1 MARITVEDCIKLI
14 NNQYDL
20 VILAKE
26 RAVQLGRG
34 ATPSVDPEND
44 KKPVIALREISESK
58 ITPEELKESIISK
71 LRQIPDYEEEEELEE
86 VDNDTFR
93 QMYQGGLSKSE
104 MEKSATRKFTA
115 RSPRVETRA
124 KPVED
129 TIIDTEA
136 SSMTPSEVDES
147 SDATEA
153 PDANET
159 SEVDISIIESGESNQ
174 DEIDYET
181 NAEVI
186 EENVS
191 SKEVSD
197 TESNQLE
204 NTPDVDV
211 PITENSETSQDETAG
226 ETNVQEMEE
235 NQSSQENSNT
245 ESDQLGDTSENEA
258 TNVEEL
264 SKVTPDIEEDI
275 TPKE

>member
-34 ATPSVDPEND
+34 ATPAVDPEND

-58 ITPEELKESIISK
+58 ITAEELKESIVSK

-124 KPVED
+124 KPIED
-129 TIIDTEA
+129 TASDVEVPLISSEDINESPDLNDTQD
-136 SSMTPSEVDES
+136 VLD
-147 SDATEA
+147 
-153 PDANET
+153 T
-159 SEVDISIIESGESNQ
+159 SEVESPITESI
-174 DEIDYET
+174 ET
-181 NAEVI
+181 AHEETTDQTTVDPI
-186 EENVS
+186 EENQPS
-191 SKEVSD
+191 EE
-197 TESNQLE
+197 ESF
-204 NTPDVDV
+204 
-211 PITENSETSQDETAG
+211 AA
-226 ETNVQEMEE
+226 
-235 NQSSQENSNT
+235 
-245 ESDQLGDTSENEA
+245 SDQLEDSNENEVI
-258 TNVEEL
+258 NVEEL
-264 SKVTPDIEEDI
+264 PEVTSDIEEDN

>member
-34 ATPSVDPEND
+34 ATPAVDPEND

-58 ITPEELKESIISK
+58 ITAEELKESIVSK

-124 KPVED
+124 KPIED
-129 TIIDTEA
+129 TASDLEVPAMSSEDINESPDLNDTQDVLDASEA
-136 SSMTPSEVDES
+136 
-147 SDATEA
+147 EA
-153 PDANET
+153 PIAESIET
-159 SEVDISIIESGESNQ
+159 AHEETTDQTTVDP
-174 DEIDYET
+174 
-181 NAEVI
+181 I
-186 EENVS
+186 EENQPS
-191 SKEVSD
+191 EE
-197 TESNQLE
+197 ESF
-204 NTPDVDV
+204 
-211 PITENSETSQDETAG
+211 AA
-226 ETNVQEMEE
+226 
-235 NQSSQENSNT
+235 
-245 ESDQLGDTSENEA
+245 SDQLEDSNENEVI
-258 TNVEEL
+258 NVEEL
-264 SKVTPDIEEDI
+264 PEVTSDIEEDN

>member
-34 ATPSVDPEND
+34 ATPAVDPEND

-58 ITPEELKESIISK
+58 ITAEELKESIVSK
-71 LRQIPDYEEEEELEE
+71 LRLIPDYEEEEELEE

-124 KPVED
+124 KPIED
-129 TIIDTEA
+129 TASDVEIPPMSSEDINESPDLNDTQ
-136 SSMTPSEVDES
+136 
-147 SDATEA
+147 DAL
-153 PDANET
+153 DT
-159 SEVDISIIESGESNQ
+159 SEVESPITESI
-174 DEIDYET
+174 ET
-181 NAEVI
+181 AHEETTDQTIVDPI
-186 EENVS
+186 EENQPS
-191 SKEVSD
+191 EE
-197 TESNQLE
+197 ESF
-204 NTPDVDV
+204 
-211 PITENSETSQDETAG
+211 AA
-226 ETNVQEMEE
+226 
-235 NQSSQENSNT
+235 
-245 ESDQLGDTSENEA
+245 SDQLEDNNENEVI
-258 TNVEEL
+258 NVEEL
-264 SKVTPDIEEDI
+264 PEVTSDIEEDN

>member
-34 ATPSVDPEND
+34 ATPAVDPEND

-58 ITPEELKESIISK
+58 ITAEELKDSIVSK

-93 QMYQGGLSKSE
+93 QMFQGGQSKSE

-129 TIIDTEA
+129 TMSDVEETPMSSAVINETQVLNETE
-136 SSMTPSEVDES
+136 EKLD
-147 SDATEA
+147 
-153 PDANET
+153 T
-159 SEVDISIIESGESNQ
+159 SEVEVRLTDSI
-174 DEIDYET
+174 ET
-181 NAEVI
+181 VHE
-186 EENVS
+186 
-191 SKEVSD
+191 
-197 TESNQLE
+197 
-204 NTPDVDV
+204 
-211 PITENSETSQDETAG
+211 ETSDQAIDDRIKE
-226 ETNVQEMEE
+226 NPSSEE
-235 NQSSQENSNT
+235 ESISASDHIEDNNEN
-245 ESDQLGDTSENEA
+245 DVI
-258 TNVEEL
+258 NVEEL
-264 SKVTPDIEEDI
+264 SEVTSDIEEEN

>member
-34 ATPSVDPEND
+34 ATPAVDPEND

-58 ITPEELKESIISK
+58 ITAEELKESIVSK

-129 TIIDTEA
+129 TVSDEEVSPMSSTDINESPDLDDTQD
-136 SSMTPSEVDES
+136 VLD
-147 SDATEA
+147 
-153 PDANET
+153 T
-159 SEVDISIIESGESNQ
+159 SEVEAPIAES
-174 DEIDYET
+174 
-181 NAEVI
+181 V
-186 EENVS
+186 
-191 SKEVSD
+191 
-197 TESNQLE
+197 
-204 NTPDVDV
+204 
-211 PITENSETSQDETAG
+211 ETAHE
-226 ETNVQEMEE
+226 ETTDQTTVDPIEE
-235 NQSSQENSNT
+235 NQSSEEESFAA
-245 ESDQLGDTSENEA
+245 SDQLEDTNEDEVI
-258 TNVEEL
+258 NVEEL
-264 SKVTPDIEEDI
+264 PEVTSDIEEDN

>member
-34 ATPSVDPEND
+34 ATPAVDPEND

-58 ITPEELKESIISK
+58 ITAEELKESIVSK

-124 KPVED
+124 KPIED
-129 TIIDTEA
+129 TASDVEVPPMSSEDINESPDLNDTQN
-136 SSMTPSEVDES
+136 VL
-147 SDATEA
+147 
-153 PDANET
+153 ET
-159 SEVDISIIESGESNQ
+159 SEVESPIMESI
-174 DEIDYET
+174 ET
-181 NAEVI
+181 AHEETTDQTTVDPI
-186 EENVS
+186 EENQPS
-191 SKEVSD
+191 EE
-197 TESNQLE
+197 ESF
-204 NTPDVDV
+204 
-211 PITENSETSQDETAG
+211 AA
-226 ETNVQEMEE
+226 
-235 NQSSQENSNT
+235 
-245 ESDQLGDTSENEA
+245 SDQLEDNNENEVI
-258 TNVEEL
+258 NVEEL
-264 SKVTPDIEEDI
+264 PEVTSDIEEDN

>member
-34 ATPSVDPEND
+34 ATPAVDPEND

-58 ITPEELKESIISK
+58 VTAEELKESIVSK
-71 LRQIPDYEEEEELEE
+71 LRLIPDYEEEEELEE

-129 TIIDTEA
+129 TVSDVEISPM
-136 SSMTPSEVDES
+136 SSADMNETPDLNETQDALDASEVQ
-147 SDATEA
+147 T
-153 PDANET
+153 
-159 SEVDISIIESGESNQ
+159 
-174 DEIDYET
+174 
-181 NAEVI
+181 
-186 EENVS
+186 
-191 SKEVSD
+191 
-197 TESNQLE
+197 
-204 NTPDVDV
+204 
-211 PITENSETSQDETAG
+211 PITESIDAANEETTDQSIVVPT
-226 ETNVQEMEE
+226 EE
-235 NQSSQENSNT
+235 NSSSEDESFT
-245 ESDQLGDTSENEA
+245 ASDQAEDINENEA
-258 TNVEEL
+258 INVEEMPE
-264 SKVTPDIEEDI
+264 VTSDIEEDN

>member
-34 ATPSVDPEND
+34 ATPAVDPEND

-58 ITPEELKESIISK
+58 ITAEELKESIVSK

-124 KPVED
+124 KPIED
-129 TIIDTEA
+129 TVSDVEVTPMSSEDINEFPDLNDTQD
-136 SSMTPSEVDES
+136 VLD
-147 SDATEA
+147 
-153 PDANET
+153 T
-159 SEVDISIIESGESNQ
+159 SEVESPITESI
-174 DEIDYET
+174 ET
-181 NAEVI
+181 AHEETTDQTTVDPI
-186 EENVS
+186 EENQPS
-191 SKEVSD
+191 EE
-197 TESNQLE
+197 ESF
-204 NTPDVDV
+204 
-211 PITENSETSQDETAG
+211 AA
-226 ETNVQEMEE
+226 
-235 NQSSQENSNT
+235 
-245 ESDQLGDTSENEA
+245 SDQLEDNNENEVI
-258 TNVEEL
+258 NVEEL
-264 SKVTPDIEEDI
+264 PEVTSDIEEDN